1 MAMEMIYFYFVV
13 FTIRPV
19 CTAKLEKGEP
29 FLGALTTDS
38 FIEEEGDQGLMEIWQ
53 SQDHSH
59 KVQKADFYTCV
70 PQVNMF

>member
-1 MAMEMIYFYFVV
+1 MPGDRDIHFCFVV

-29 FLGALTTDS
+29 FLGALNRDS
-38 FIEEEGDQGLMEIWQ
+38 FIEEEGDQGSMEIWQ

-59 KVQKADFYTCV
+59 QIQKAGFYICE
-70 PQVNMF
+70 F